1 MRIYFW
7 ALVIGA
13 TLGYAGL
20 RNRPPLLDFVVNLGL
35 LLLVFYTPVWG
46 VGRLLRGKP

>member
-7 ALVIGA
+7 ALVVGV

-20 RNRPPLLDFVVNLGL
+20 RNRPPFWDFLVNLGL

-46 VGRLLRGKP
+46 VARLLRGRG